1 MKLSRQAM
9 ALYALLIFASG
20 GVLGALTHRLYTV
33 TTVSATETRPSPDE
47 WRKKYMAE
55 MQSRL
60 HLTSDQILKL
70 NIYLDETRSLV
81 REAQAKVKPE
91 IEQIKHDQR
100 EKIKTM
106 LDEKQKVE
114 YIKLLEERDRREQQ
128 SRMGNGP
135 GL

>member
-1 MKLSRQAM
+1 MTLSRQAM
-9 ALYALLIFASG
+9 ALYGLLVFASG

-33 TTVSATETRPSPDE
+33 TTVSATATRPSPDE

-60 HLTSDQILKL
+60 KLSPEQILKL

-81 REAQAKVKPE
+81 REAQAKAKPE
-91 IEQIKHDQR
+91 IEQIKHAQR

-106 LDEKQKVE
+106 LDDKQKAE
-114 YIKLLEERDRREQQ
+114 YIKLIEERDRREQQ
-128 SRMGNGP
+128 SRMQNGP

>member
-1 MKLSRQAM
+1 MTLSRQVTFLYS
-9 ALYALLIFASG
+9 ALVFASG

-33 TTVSATETRPSPDE
+33 TTVSATEARPSPDE

-55 MQSRL
+55 MQTRL
-60 HLTSDQILKL
+60 KLSSDQILKL

-100 EKIKTM
+100 EKIKMM
-106 LDEKQKVE
+106 LDDTQKIE
-114 YIKLLEERDRREQQ
+114 YIKLIEERDRREQQ
-128 SRMGNGP
+128 AKTANGP